1 MINQLKQSFFQ
12 VFTVTFVWVTF
23 LLTVFFRD
31 QLISISYLWH
41 LIGISTS
48 FGVMFGV
55 VYSGLWN
62 YLTLKPIW
70 NVLISSG
77 LNIAFGLLAVY
88 LFSTEMFAVIL
99 PWLPG
104 MLVLSVLLHS
114 LAFYVYAKLEAKRSS
129 KELNELIH
137 NK

>member
-12 VFTVTFVWVTF
+12 VFAVTFIWVAF
-23 LLTVFFRD
+23 LLTIFFGD
-31 QLISISYLWH
+31 QTFSVRYLWH
-41 LIGISTS
+41 LIGISAS

-70 NVLISSG
+70 NILISSTM
-77 LNIAFGLLAVY
+77 NIGFGLLAVY
-88 LFSTEMFAVIL
+88 LFSVEMFSLIL
-99 PWLPG
+99 PWFPG
-104 MLVLSVLLHS
+104 MLTLSVVLHV
-114 LAFYVYAKLEAKRSS
+114 LAFYVYARIDAKRSS
-129 KELNELIH
+129 QELNQLM